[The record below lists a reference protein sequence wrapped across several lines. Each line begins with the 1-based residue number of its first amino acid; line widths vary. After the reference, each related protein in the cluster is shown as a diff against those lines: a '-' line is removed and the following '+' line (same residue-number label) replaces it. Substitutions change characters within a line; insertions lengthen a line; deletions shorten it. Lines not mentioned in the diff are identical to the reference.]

1 MIGGLRE
8 WGKLPYPKFLET
20 ELAVIADGDEELWR
34 GMCYYVYRGRAVVS
48 KDGMHEE
55 VNARMTTEADL
66 TEFMRRFDGGGLDF
80 FVGGR
85 SFAMSNYRV
94 AYNPDGSFHH
104 ISFSLLERAEADA
117 VC

>member
-8 WGKLPYPKFLET
+8 WGKMPYPKFLET
-20 ELAVIADGDEELWR
+20 EQAVIADGGEELWR

-85 SFAMSNYRV
+85 CFANTGAGKSP
-94 AYNPDGSFHH
+94 AGSRPA
-104 ISFSLLERAEADA
+104 RAAIPRRRTPSA
-117 VC
+117 R